1 MLTSRLR
8 RATSYAKEG
17 TERGVEGAMKTC
29 DRGRKREVGRIEESG
44 SSMEVAMRRHR
55 HKVAM
60 RRHKHKDE
68 KTLMSV

>member
-1 MLTSRLR
+1 
-8 RATSYAKEG
+8 
-17 TERGVEGAMKTC
+17 MKTC